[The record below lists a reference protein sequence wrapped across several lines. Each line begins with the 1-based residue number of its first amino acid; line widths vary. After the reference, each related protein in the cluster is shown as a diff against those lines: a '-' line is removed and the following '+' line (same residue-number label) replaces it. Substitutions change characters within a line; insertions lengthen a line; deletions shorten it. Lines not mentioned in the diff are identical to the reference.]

1 MRLRRQAKTTA
12 APTAWRLGCST
23 GVDRRDPAFQQHCC
37 LGCGLLTVKLRGRT
51 TTSDGRRG
59 RTLSSTARGAQPQA
73 PHGPLQRLLD
83 RRRILLPSVRAQWLA
98 LPIKDAYQGD
108 DEAQDDGKS
117 KERMLRRVQ
126 IRDQPDN
133 ANEPDCIH
141 EPALPGKWPT
151 PSSSVAR
158 CGKPEPRCV
167 THAVVPR
174 RSNGEVEGPRDGARL
189 EPRAEHLP
197 QRPRRHYRASR
208 PPPTIVRRHSACG
221 QSHLP
226 PPPPLPPRRPPPPS
240 ADTRDSQPE
249 AVTILQCCDRA
260 KH

>member
-1 MRLRRQAKTTA
+1 M
-12 APTAWRLGCST
+12 
-23 GVDRRDPAFQQHCC
+23 
-37 LGCGLLTVKLRGRT
+37 KLRGRT

-126 IRDQPDN
+126 IRDQHDN
-133 ANEPDCIH
+133 ANEPNCIH

-174 RSNGEVEGPRDGARL
+174 RSNGEAERPPRSPAGASVGDHSQ
-189 EPRAEHLP
+189 RARSAHSP
-197 QRPRRHYRASR
+197 NRSR
-208 PPPTIVRRHSACG
+208 PAPAIVRS
-221 QSHLP
+221 P
-226 PPPPLPPRRPPPPS
+226 PPQATTVRVRR
-240 ADTRDSQPE
+240 
-249 AVTILQCCDRA
+249 CCRNRSR
-260 KH
+260 